1 MLPLLTLVIQT
12 VRFEE
17 NTPMQVRW
25 KILLV
30 KITVWLSLEIWL
42 NLVGLDYLAD
52 YSEFIFKQNN
62 GFVGLCCLNLG

>member
-1 MLPLLTLVIQT
+1 
-12 VRFEE
+12 
-17 NTPMQVRW
+17 MQVRW

-52 YSEFIFKQNN
+52 YSELIFDHNN
-62 GFVGLCCLNLG
+62 TNYQKLYYT

>member
-1 MLPLLTLVIQT
+1 
-12 VRFEE
+12 
-17 NTPMQVRW
+17 MQVRW

-52 YSEFIFKQNN
+52 YSEFIFEQND
-62 GFVGLCCLNLG
+62 GLKRVAQQSFHRDKSSSNP